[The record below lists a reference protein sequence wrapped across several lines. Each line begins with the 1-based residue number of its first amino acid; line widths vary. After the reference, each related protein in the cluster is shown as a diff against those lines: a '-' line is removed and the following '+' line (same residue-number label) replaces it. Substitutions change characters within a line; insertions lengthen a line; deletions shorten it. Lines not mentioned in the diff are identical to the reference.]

1 MTASSAPGRGLRL
14 RVRHT
19 MRLGRALR
27 LVWEGAP
34 GWALANLGIVVL
46 LGLVPLLLLYIVKL
60 IVDDVAAATTT
71 AGGVEFSRIGYL
83 IALAALVSLLGT
95 GLRIAGNFV
104 GEVQGRLVT
113 DHVLGILYAK
123 AVSVDLA
130 HHEDPAYQDRLHRTQ
145 REAPYRPAAVLH
157 TLTGI
162 VQGAA
167 MAVGVV
173 VLLAAVH
180 WLLAL
185 ALFLAVLPGTW
196 VRLRFTNQNYAWLQ
210 RRAHSERQSN
220 YTGALLADQAHAKE
234 LRVLGLGPLLLD
246 RFREIRT
253 RLRTE
258 QLSLVRSRSIGE
270 IATHGAATIVVFGS
284 LAYFAHLTLVGVLSI
299 GSLVMYFQAVQRGQS
314 AMQDVLGGAASL
326 YEHNLFLSN
335 LDEFLALESRVV
347 SPAEPVPVPSM
358 TTRGLLVDDVSF
370 TYPFA
375 NRPALRGVSLE
386 VNPGEMVAIVGA
398 NGSGKTTL
406 IKLLCR
412 LYDPDEGGITCDATD
427 LRRFDPEEWRR
438 NIAVVFQDFARYSMP
453 VSDNIW
459 FGDVH
464 RPKQPSGMADAAR
477 AAGLERTVRRFQDG
491 YDTMLGRSF
500 QGGVELSGGE
510 WQKVALARAFY
521 SGAQLLVLDE
531 PSSSLDA
538 HAEAELFSQ
547 IRRHTENRA
556 VVVVSH
562 RFSTVRMADRI
573 YVLDEGRVKEAG
585 THDELMLLQGT
596 YAHLFEVQA
605 AMYRHAE
612 PKEVHA
618 VA

>member
-1 MTASSAPGRGLRL
+1 MTAASASGSGLWPRI
-14 RVRHT
+14 RRTV
-19 MRLGRALR
+19 RLGRALR

-60 IVDDVAAATTT
+60 IVDDVAAATTA
-71 AGGVEFSRIGYL
+71 AGAVEFSRIGYL

-95 GLRIAGNFV
+95 GLRIAGRYV
-104 GEVQGRLVT
+104 GEVQGGLVT
-113 DHVLGILYAK
+113 DHVLGIMYAK
-123 AVSVDLA
+123 AASVDLA

-173 VLLAAVH
+173 ALLAALH

-185 ALFLAVLPGTW
+185 ALFVAILPGMW
-196 VRLRFTNQNYAWLQ
+196 VRLRFTNQNFAWLQ

-220 YTGALLADQAHAKE
+220 YTGALLADQTHAKE

-246 RFREIRT
+246 RFRELRRQL
-253 RLRTE
+253 RLE

-270 IATHGAATIVVFGS
+270 IATQGAAAVVVFGS
-284 LAYFAHLTLVGVLSI
+284 FAYFAHLTLVGVLSI

-314 AMQDVLGGAASL
+314 ALQDVMGGAASL

-335 LDEFLALESRVV
+335 LDEFLALEPRIT
-347 SPAEPVPVPSM
+347 SPREPTPVPAM
-358 TTRGLLVDDVSF
+358 TTRGLRVDDVSF
-370 TYPFA
+370 TYPFG
-375 NRPALRGVSLE
+375 NRAALREISLE

-412 LYDPDEGGITCDATD
+412 LYDPDAGAIAFGGIG
-427 LRRFDPEEWRR
+427 LRQFDPAAWRR

-459 FGDVH
+459 FGNVH
-464 RPKQPSGMADAAR
+464 RPGDLSGMANAAR
-477 AAGLERTVRRFQDG
+477 VAGLDTLVRRLDQG

-521 SGAQLLVLDE
+521 SDAQLLVLDE

-547 IRRHTENRA
+547 IRRHTVNRA

-573 YVLDEGRVKEAG
+573 YVLDDGRVKESG
-585 THDELMLLQGT
+585 THDDLMLLDGT
-596 YAHLFEVQA
+596 YAHLFEAQA
-605 AMYRHAE
+605 AMYRDGQRKEAHAF
-612 PKEVHA
+612 A
-618 VA
+618 